1 MVSTEMEL
9 YQKNVLVVGLGKSG
23 MAAARFLRSRG
34 ARVTA
39 SDASG
44 SGSADAVA
52 ELEQMGCLLELGG
65 HRMETFENQDLIIV
79 SPGVPH
85 TIGPLCR
92 AREKRIPVIGEIE
105 LASRFI
111 QEPIVAITGTNGK
124 TTTTT
129 LVGEMLEASGMDV
142 FVGGNIGRPLIEYVS
157 GQPADRV
164 VVEISS
170 FQLDTIEDFRPDVAV
185 LLNISPDHLDRY
197 AGMPAYAASKA
208 RIFKNQTL
216 RDTAILNGQDAWTL
230 KFDEKI
236 RARKLYFDG
245 RKPGQ
250 PGADIKA
257 GRLVLHL
264 EDSNVR
270 TVDLSEFK
278 LVGRHN
284 LENASAACLASLAAG
299 GSLEAV
305 TAALNGFKGL
315 AHRVQYAGSVCGVE
329 FFDDSK
335 ATTVDSV
342 KRALECFDR
351 PVILIMGGL
360 AKGCDFHDLSEPV
373 RTRCKKIVVIGEAAD
388 EIGSVLGPVCPGG
401 VEKAFTMEDA
411 VAGAFSHAV
420 SGDTVL
426 LSPACASFDMF
437 SGYAQRGERFCQAI
451 QKLRAANQ

>member
-1 MVSTEMEL
+1 MEL
-9 YQKNVLVVGLGKSG
+9 YRKNVLVVGLGKSG
-23 MAAARFLRSRG
+23 MAAARFLSSRG

-52 ELEQMGCLLELGG
+52 ELEQMGCLFELGG

-85 TIGPLCR
+85 TIAPLCR
-92 AREKRIPVIGEIE
+92 AREKGIPVIGEIE

-208 RIFKNQTL
+208 RIFKNQTS

-257 GRLVLHL
+257 GQLVLHL
-264 EDSNVR
+264 GDSDVR
-270 TVDLSEFK
+270 TVDLSEIR

-284 LENASAACLASLAAG
+284 LENASAACLAALAAG
-299 GSLEAV
+299 GSL
-305 TAALNGFKGL
+305 
-315 AHRVQYAGSVCGVE
+315 RWC
-329 FFDDSK
+329 
-335 ATTVDSV
+335 
-342 KRALECFDR
+342 RAENC
-351 PVILIMGGL
+351 
-360 AKGCDFHDLSEPV
+360 
-373 RTRCKKIVVIGEAAD
+373 
-388 EIGSVLGPVCPGG
+388 
-401 VEKAFTMEDA
+401 
-411 VAGAFSHAV
+411 
-420 SGDTVL
+420 
-426 LSPACASFDMF
+426 
-437 SGYAQRGERFCQAI
+437 
-451 QKLRAANQ
+451 

>member
-1 MVSTEMEL
+1 MVFTDMKL
-9 YQKNVLVVGLGKSG
+9 NRKNVLVAGLGKSG
-23 MAAARFLRSRG
+23 MAAARFLCGRG

-39 SDASG
+39 SDVSE
-44 SGSADAVA
+44 GSAEAVA
-52 ELEQMGCLLELGG
+52 ELKEIGCIIELGG
-65 HRMETFENQDLIIV
+65 HRMETFENQDLIVV

-85 TIGPLCR
+85 TIAPLCR

-105 LASRFI
+105 LASRLI
-111 QEPIVAITGTNGK
+111 REPIVAITGTNGK

-129 LVGEMLEASGMDV
+129 LVGEMLKASGMDV

-157 GQPADRV
+157 GPPAERV

-170 FQLDTIEDFRPDVAV
+170 FQLDTIVDFRPDVAV

-197 AGMPAYAASKA
+197 AGMPAYAASKV
-208 RIFKNQTL
+208 RIFENQTS
-216 RDTAILNGQDAWTL
+216 RDTAILNGRDAWTL
-230 KFDEKI
+230 KLEENI

-245 RKPGQ
+245 RKPGRF
-250 PGADIKA
+250 GADIKA
-257 GRLVLHL
+257 GRLVLHM

-270 TVDLSEFK
+270 TVDLSEFR

-284 LENASAACLASLAAG
+284 LENASAACLAALAAG
-299 GSLEAV
+299 GSPEAV
-305 TAALNGFKGL
+305 TAVLNRFEGL

-360 AKGCDFHDLSEPV
+360 AKGCDFQDLSVPV
-373 RTRCKKIVVIGEAAD
+373 RKSCKKIIAIGEAAD
-388 EIGSVLGPVCPGG
+388 EIVSVLGPVCAGG
-401 VEKAFTMEDA
+401 VDKAITMEEA
-411 VAGAFSHAV
+411 VASAFSHAV

-451 QKLRAANQ
+451 QKLRAANR